1 MDLFI
6 WTGFTIGLFGSMH
19 CLGMCG
25 PLVLAIPHI
34 SETKAGIAIDGLIYN
49 LGRTI
54 TYTTMGLILGLLGL
68 SAQFAGI
75 QDYVSIALGVIM
87 LLTLVIPKK
96 YYSFV
101 NDTKSINKFVIRIKK
116 QLKNVL
122 ENKSRFS
129 LIIIGILNG
138 LLPCGLVYVA
148 LAGSLAM
155 GDVVSSAIYMFAF
168 GLGTLPM
175 LAVLYFS
182 KNMISGKFR
191 AKINKFI
198 PYAIAIVAIILI
210 LRGLNLGIPLISP
223 DESKTKISNTQGCC
237 GTNE

>member
-1 MDLFI
+1 MDYFI
-6 WTGFTIGLFGSMH
+6 WTGFTIGLFGSFH

-34 SETKAGIAIDGLIYN
+34 SESKGGIAIDGLIYN
-49 LGRTI
+49 FGRAI
-54 TYTTMGLILGLLGL
+54 TYTFMGLILGLLGL

-75 QDYVSIALGVIM
+75 QDYVSIVLGVIM
-87 LLTLVIPKK
+87 LLTLVVPKK

-101 NDTKSINKFVIRIKK
+101 NDTKSINQFIVRIKK
-116 QLKNVL
+116 QLRNVL
-122 ENKSRFS
+122 EKKSRFS
-129 LIIIGILNG
+129 LLIIGVLNG
-138 LLPCGLVYVA
+138 FLPCGLVYVA

-155 GDVVSSAIYMFAF
+155 GDVLSSSLYMFAF
-168 GLGTLPM
+168 GLGTIPM

-210 LRGLNLGIPLISP
+210 LRGLNLGIPFISP
-223 DESKTKISNTQGCC
+223 PESKTVITNTKGCC
-237 GTNE
+237 D

>member
-6 WTGFTIGLFGSMH
+6 LTGFTIGLFGSFH

-34 SETKAGIAIDGLIYN
+34 SESKGGIALDGLIYN
-49 LGRTI
+49 FGRAI
-54 TYTTMGLILGLLGL
+54 TYTMMGLILGLLGL
-68 SAQFAGI
+68 SVQFAGI
-75 QDYVSIALGVIM
+75 QDYVSIGLGAIM
-87 LLTLVIPKK
+87 LLALIVPKK

-101 NDTKSINKFVIRIKK
+101 NDTQNVNKFISKIKK
-116 QLKNVL
+116 QLKNVF
-122 ENKSRFS
+122 EKKSRFS
-129 LIIIGILNG
+129 LLIIGILNG
-138 LLPCGLVYVA
+138 FLPCGLVYVA
-148 LAGSLAM
+148 LAGSLAI
-155 GDVVSSAIYMFAF
+155 GDVVSSSLYMFAF
-168 GLGTLPM
+168 GLGTIPM

-223 DESKTKISNTQGCC
+223 PESKTKITNTQGCC